1 MNFFITGGSGFI
13 GVHLANL
20 IKEEYPDSKIYN
32 LDIEKQEEKHLRL
45 KNYNSPII
53 KESDISSEYI
63 YCDVRK
69 KIDELPVSV
78 SEDDILI
85 HLAAIHQT
93 PGYEDYEYFET
104 NIRGAE
110 NVVDFAERY
119 GIHTVVFMSSIS
131 VYGTSES
138 MKEEEDLPMP
148 NTPYGISK
156 LVSEEIFKGWQKGA
170 SYRKLVV
177 LRPGVVF
184 GKGEN
189 GNFTRMYWAIR
200 KHRFAYPGRKDTI
213 KACIYVKDLVRFVLF
228 CIKKTENQQLF
239 NCGYEPSY
247 HLEQIVNAMKTATHT
262 NAFVPYLPNFLIMP
276 TAILLGMLG
285 APMGICRD
293 RVVKL
298 QISTN
303 VSGKRM
309 SETEFEYKWTLQEA
323 LQDWFSD
330 NEGKGLW

>member
-32 LDIEKQEEKHLRL
+32 LDIEKQEEKRLRL
-45 KNYNSPII
+45 KNYNSPLI
-53 KESDISSEYI
+53 KESAVSSEFI

-69 KIDELPVSV
+69 KLEELPVSV

-93 PGYEDYEYFET
+93 PGYKDYEYFET

-110 NVVDFAERY
+110 NVVDFAEHY
-119 GIHTVVFMSSIS
+119 GIRTVVFMSSIS
-131 VYGTSES
+131 VYGTSEG

-156 LVSEEIFKGWQKGA
+156 LVSEEIFKGWQKRVPN
-170 SYRKLVV
+170 RKLVV

-213 KACIYVKDLVRFVLF
+213 KACIYVKDLVRFVLY

-247 HLEQIVNAMKTATHT
+247 QLEQIVNAMKIATHIS
-262 NAFVPYLPNFLIMP
+262 AFVPYLPNFLIMP
-276 TAILLGMLG
+276 AAILLGMLG
-285 APMGICRD
+285 SPMGICRD

-303 VSGKRM
+303 VSGKKM

-330 NEGKGLW
+330 NDGKGLR

>member
-20 IKEEYPDSKIYN
+20 IREEYPTSKIYN
-32 LDIEKQEEKHLRL
+32 LDIEKQEDKHLRL
-45 KNYNSPII
+45 KNYNSPLT
-53 KESDISSEYI
+53 KNSVISSEYVH
-63 YCDVRK
+63 CDVRK
-69 KIDELPVSV
+69 KIENLPIQV
-78 SEDDILI
+78 SEDDVLI

-93 PGYEDYEYFET
+93 PGFEDVEYFET

-119 GIHTVVFMSSIS
+119 GIRSIVFMSSIS
-131 VYGTSES
+131 VYGTSET
-138 MKEEEDLPMP
+138 MKVEDSLPMP

-156 LVSEEIFKGWQKGA
+156 LVSEKLFMGWQKA
-170 SYRKLVV
+170 KSDRKLVI

-213 KACIYVKDLVRFVLF
+213 KACIYVKDLVRFILF
-228 CIKKTENQQLF
+228 CMKKDENLQLF
-239 NCGYEPSY
+239 NCGYEPAY
-247 HLEQIVNAMKTATHT
+247 QLEQIVKTMKEAT
-262 NAFVPYLPNFLIMP
+262 NLSSFVPYVPNFLIMP
-276 TAILLGMLG
+276 AAVVLGLLGS
-285 APMGICRD
+285 PMGICRD

-303 VSGKRM
+303 VSGKKM
-309 SETEFEYKWTLQEA
+309 SESGFEYKWTFEKA
-323 LQDWFSD
+323 LKDWFSD
-330 NEGKGLW
+330 NEEKELR

>member
-13 GVHLANL
+13 GVHLTNL
-20 IKEEYPDSKIYN
+20 IKDEYPTSKIYN
-32 LDIEKQEEKHLRL
+32 LDIEKQEEKRLRL

-53 KESDISSEYI
+53 KASAVSSEFI

-69 KIDELPVSV
+69 KIEKLPVSV
-78 SEDDILI
+78 SEEDVLI
-85 HLAAIHQT
+85 HLAAVHQT

-119 GIHTVVFMSSIS
+119 GIRTVVFMSSIS

-138 MKEEEDLPMP
+138 MKKEGDLPMP

-156 LVSEEIFKGWQKGA
+156 LVSEKIFMGWQKEA
-170 SYRKLVV
+170 PYRKLVV

-247 HLEQIVNAMKTATHT
+247 HLEQIVAAMKTATRT
-262 NAFVPYLPNFLIMP
+262 STYVPYLPNFLIMP
-276 TAILLGMLG
+276 AAILLGMLG
-285 APMGICRD
+285 SPMGICRD

-303 VSGKRM
+303 VSGEKM
-309 SETEFEYKWTLQEA
+309 SKTGFEYKWTLQEA
-323 LQDWFSD
+323 LQDWFSE
-330 NEGKGLW
+330 NEEKGLL